1 MDMKEAIFI
10 AGAGIA
16 IALMGL
22 VMKFQPIV
30 GIGGLIAVLGLG
42 LAVVVDYRDRGK
54 KTQD

>member
-30 GIGGLIAVLGLG
+30 GINGLIAVLGIG